1 MEITHEVRNKGNK
14 GMKSGRLYKTKQ
26 EQIEEGISFLI
37 SILAILKGKAGVSLS
52 SVQEWLVG
60 CFWSFL
66 CVYTIN

>member
-37 SILAILKGKAGVSLS
+37 SILAIPKGKAGVSLS
-52 SVQEWLVG
+52 SVQE
-60 CFWSFL
+60 
-66 CVYTIN
+66 

>member
-1 MEITHEVRNKGNK
+1 
-14 GMKSGRLYKTKQ
+14 MKSGRLYKTKQ